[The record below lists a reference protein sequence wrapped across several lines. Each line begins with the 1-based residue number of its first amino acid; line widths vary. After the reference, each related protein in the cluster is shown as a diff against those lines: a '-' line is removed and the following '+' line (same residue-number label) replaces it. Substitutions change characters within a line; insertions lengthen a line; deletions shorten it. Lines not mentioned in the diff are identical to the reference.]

1 MRRTRLCSLLAS
13 LCILGACATPPAM
26 DDRHL
31 TSPNFRDGKF
41 RNFDAKAQN
50 DKTFWDVLKWRLTAE
65 RADWPLFLN
74 DNATPEAPARVD
86 DATLRITMLNHAS
99 FLIQGAGVNI
109 ITDPVFSDRASPFT
123 FLGPKRHRAP
133 GIALA
138 DLPALDAVLVSHAHY
153 EHLDRAS
160 LNSIE
165 TSFAP
170 RYFAPLRNH
179 DLLPDQAQ
187 DDKRIAEMDWS
198 DSLDLTPRVKIIF
211 LPAQHWSARG
221 LFDRN
226 DRFWGAYL
234 IRFTMGDGSIR
245 QVYFAGDTGYNSHF
259 ADVAKTYGAV
269 DVALLPI
276 GAYEPRWFM
285 QMQHMNPSDAIM
297 AHRDLQSKRS
307 IGMHFGTFQLTD
319 EAIDQPA
326 KDLKTALDA
335 AGIGSDDFAVPQNGQ
350 TFLIE

>member
-1 MRRTRLCSLLAS
+1 MRRARFSALLAS

-31 TSPNFRDGKF
+31 SSPNFRDGKF
-41 RNFDAKAQN
+41 RNFDKSAQN

-65 RADWPLFLN
+65 RATWPDTL
-74 DNATPEAPARVD
+74 DDITPTTPAARVD
-86 DATLRITMLNHAS
+86 DNTLRITMINHAS

-123 FLGPKRHRAP
+123 FIGPKRHRAA
-133 GIALA
+133 GIAFA

-153 EHLDRAS
+153 DHLDRDS
-160 LNSIE
+160 LNKIE
-165 TSFAP
+165 AAFAP
-170 RYFAPLRNH
+170 RYFVPLRNH
-179 DLLPDQAQ
+179 DLLPGQA
-187 DDKRIAEMDWS
+187 KSATRIAEMDWS
-198 DSLDLTPRVKIIF
+198 ESLALTPRVSITF

-234 IRFTMGDGSIR
+234 IRFVMNDGSTR
-245 QVYFAGDTGYNSHF
+245 QVYFAGDTGYNTHF
-259 ADVAKTYGAV
+259 ADVAKTYGVIDA
-269 DVALLPI
+269 ALLPI

-285 QMQHMNPSDAIM
+285 QAQHMNPSDAIM

-319 EAIDQPA
+319 EAIDQPE
-326 KDLKTALDA
+326 KDLAAALSA
-335 AGIGSDDFAVPQNGQ
+335 ANIKADDFAVPKNGQ
-350 TFLIE
+350 TFVIE